1 MNNPDGD
8 DDYVLES
15 KLNKIRV
22 HRTLGLAN
30 QKQLA
35 LILDAV
41 DENIDEQ
48 KGDKNAVGY
57 FVSFLLVLGQAVDDE
72 RIVDQLL
79 AALAAYFLDLVLPHT
94 PPTLLKAKFQ
104 EILIKLAP
112 ALSNPDAE
120 APLVR
125 LVLGA
130 LESLL
135 LAQDHK
141 QWTATLALTL
151 PKRALVGLLE
161 MLFDPRPKVRKR
173 AQEAVHKVLTN
184 PPPLPL
190 PVHVAAP
197 VACDISLT
205 KLAQLLAETKNHKGG
220 LKELNA
226 QLIHCLQLIASITGA
241 NAWPLTKV
249 PELCDVLLEILK
261 TLDQYLVLA
270 AFSAFE
276 GLFQLMTSD
285 VDVDKLTTLL
295 DVIFDLKPQVN
306 DYHLAALWLAVVAKA
321 LQSYAQLAPEQCV
334 AKLPKL
340 LPVVSKFLEADRAD
354 VYTLAAQCM
363 IAIIT
368 QTIPDAWLLEP
379 MTELTEETITFIAE
393 HLHLLLDVRYQHA
406 FKDVLEVV
414 TATLLKLRMR
424 ANPDFLDIVEVVGLW
439 RTNEAEDFPYNKE
452 AEDVIAAAISQIGPQ
467 AVLSVLPLNLTG
479 NAKGPG
485 RAWMLPILRDNVRAA
500 DLGFYIKDIM
510 PVVPFFEEKAQQSQ
524 KHAQI
529 FKTIIDQVW
538 SLLPHFCDLP
548 MDLQSLFTA
557 DFALSLAETMYA
569 KVDLRVFICHALRML
584 VELNRAY
591 ADGALAD
598 DPLMLQQFPQAEAEA
613 NVTYLAQMALNLLLV
628 LFNVF
633 ALTAPEARGF
643 VLETIDAYLAI
654 IPKQELELT
663 FDTVCGMLKQAMDDN
678 DEKLALTMMDLVVA
692 LARYVP
698 LLSHGALFAIFT
710 STVNL
715 PAAPMQKRANRILT
729 KLGETDDGKQAIL
742 LFIGDIERVLVELQA
757 QAQAAS
763 RAARLAAVLVV
774 VQLLPASELWFIP
787 AMLQEVIMSTKDVNE
802 KSRELA
808 FLILVTMARKCEEF
822 NGTEIDNTK
831 VLGEGAEPTTASIQ
845 EYLTMV
851 SAGLAAQNALMI
863 LATITALSCL
873 VFEFKDDLP
882 TETLV
887 EISST
892 IELFL
897 THNSREIAK
906 LAIGFVKVEVLSLP
920 EDMVRANLHELLL
933 KLMRW
938 SHEHSGHFKLKVKHI
953 IERLIRKFGVEA
965 VEQAIPEEDRKLVAN
980 IKKLRARDKRKE
992 AAETEATAAGTKKFV
1007 SAYEEALYDSEELEA
1022 EDDGE
1027 DENDKLRRGTK
1038 YIMETGDEPLDL
1050 LDRLAIAQISL
1061 SKPKL
1066 AKREIKAKTK
1076 EFKSKNGRLVF
1087 SEESGAG
1094 GASDPLAALGLG
1106 IDAYLDAVKQA
1117 PVRGQK
1123 NKLKWKKG
1131 GDEEVDWD
1139 DDPAPKVAAK
1149 TKSNKIGKPQQ
1160 KKQKFKA
1167 RKKL

>member
-15 KLNKIRV
+15 KLDKIRG

-41 DENIDEQ
+41 DENIAEQ
-48 KGDKNAVGY
+48 SGDKNAVGY

-79 AALAAYFLDLVLPHT
+79 AALAAYFLDLVLPFT
-94 PPTLLKAKFQ
+94 PENLLRAKFQ
-104 EILIKLAP
+104 EILLKLAP
-112 ALSNPDAE
+112 ALSNPELE

-141 QWTATLALTL
+141 QWTATLALTS

-197 VACDISLT
+197 VACDIALT

-261 TLDQYLVLA
+261 TLDQYLVLL
-270 AFSAFE
+270 AFAAFE
-276 GLFQLMTSD
+276 GLFQSMTND
-285 VDVDKLTTLL
+285 VDLDKLTTLL
-295 DVIFDLKPQVN
+295 DVIFELKPQVN

-321 LQSYAQLAPEQCV
+321 LQSFAQLAPEQCV
-334 AKLPKL
+334 AKLPTL
-340 LPVVSKFLEADRAD
+340 LPVVSKFLESDRAD

-379 MTELTEETITFIAE
+379 MTQLTEDTITFIAE

-406 FKDVLEVV
+406 TKDVLDVV

-424 ANPDFLDIVEVVGLW
+424 ANPDFLDIVEVVGAW

-485 RAWMLPILRDNVRAA
+485 RAWMLPLLRDNVRAA
-500 DLGFYIKDIM
+500 DLGYFVKEIM
-510 PVVPFFEEKAQQSQ
+510 PVVPFFQEKAKQSQ
-524 KHAQI
+524 KHAKI
-529 FKTIIDQVW
+529 FETIIDQVW

-548 MDLQSLFTA
+548 MDLQQAFTA
-557 DFALSLAETMYA
+557 DLALQFAESMYA
-569 KVDLRVFICHALRML
+569 HVELRVSICHALRML

-598 DPLMLQQFPQAEAEA
+598 DALMLQQFPQLLAAS
-613 NVTYLAQMALNLLLV
+613 NVEYLALMALNLLLV

-654 IPKQELELT
+654 IPKTELELT
-663 FDTVCGMLKQAMDDN
+663 FDTVCGMLKLAMDDN

-698 LLSHGALFAIFT
+698 ALSHLALFAIFT

-729 KLGETDDGKQAIL
+729 KLGETDEGKQAIVS
-742 LFIGDIERVLVELQA
+742 FIGDIERVLVDLQA

-774 VQLLPASELWFIP
+774 VQLLPATELWFIP

-808 FLILVTMARKCEEF
+808 FLILVLMARKCEEF
-822 NGTEIDNTK
+822 TGTEIDNSK
-831 VLGEGAEPTTASIQ
+831 VLGEGAEPTVASIQ

-851 SAGLAAQNALMI
+851 SAGLAAQNASMI

-873 VFEFKDDLP
+873 VFEFKDELP

-887 EISST
+887 EILST

-920 EDMVRANLHELLL
+920 EEMVRANLHDLLL
-933 KLMRW
+933 KLMKW
-938 SHEHSGHFKLKVKHI
+938 SHHHSGHFKLKVKHI

-965 VEQAIPEEDRKLVAN
+965 VEQAIPEDDRKLVAN
-980 IKKLRARDKRKE
+980 IKKLRARAKRKE
-992 AAETEATAAGTKKFV
+992 AADTEAVGGAKKFV
-1007 SAYEEALYDSEELEA
+1007 LAYEEALYDSEESEG
-1022 EDDGE
+1022 EEEPVDD
-1027 DENDKLRRGTK
+1027 KQASRRGTK

-1050 LDRLAIAQISL
+1050 LDRQAIAQISL
-1061 SKPKL
+1061 AKPKL
-1066 AKREIKAKTK
+1066 AKREIRAKTN

-1087 SEESGAG
+1087 EEGPG
-1094 GASDPLAALGLG
+1094 GASDPLATQGLG

-1131 GDEEVDWD
+1131 TEEEIDWN
-1139 DDPAPKVAAK
+1139 DDPAPRAATAK
-1149 TKSNKIGKPQQ
+1149 TNKIGKPQN